1 MYSRLPACPCAVLWR
16 CCGRGAAMA
25 PAARMAALCL
35 AACLALAGASSA
47 SEPKSVTVTLQTKW
61 QARGAWGVGAG
72 GAGLTLPVA
81 PRSPRLWRW
90 RLPSSWRTRTRA
102 TAPSGPTR
110 TPGGVR
116 SRLSARSSRTLGPHP
131 RTLRHSSLLTRTRS
145 RRRGGGLRGCGRVRG
160 VGAAARG
167 RGPLCCQAPGA
178 LRAAPRTRTPA
189 LMRSR
194 ARRCYLRRWLCAST
208 APVWSCFGVWSP
220 WRVRRRGAAAGR
232 SCLAG
237 GPCRPHLSCVRHWPR
252 SRATR
257 LTRRQCTL

>member
-72 GAGLTLPVA
+72 GAGLTFPLA
-81 PRSPRLWRW
+81 PLCSPRLWRW
-90 RLPSSWRTRTRA
+90 RLPSSWRTLTRA

-116 SRLSARSSRTLGPHP
+116 SLLSARSSRTLGPTTP
-131 RTLRHSSLLTRTRS
+131 PSVTASRLTRPRS

-167 RGPLCCQAPGA
+167 RGPLRCHAPGA
-178 LRAAPRTRTPA
+178 LRACPA
-189 LMRSR
+189 D
-194 ARRCYLRRWLCAST
+194 
-208 APVWSCFGVWSP
+208 
-220 WRVRRRGAAAGR
+220 
-232 SCLAG
+232 
-237 GPCRPHLSCVRHWPR
+237 PHPS
-252 SRATR
+252 
-257 LTRRQCTL
+257 